1 MIYKLSA
8 NLQPTTICKSSNKL
22 WNDFFMIFALAV
34 DELIRIR
41 IYLLTFL
48 TTSEMWTTFANFKLL
63 SNTYCKM
70 FDVKFK
76 NTNWHI
82 WTDFSKANIILWS
95 FSEFRRTKAIFFCLS
110 IVLFNYIK
118 CFFPFLCSFMFF
130 LSFVSLLVSF
140 LVFLLFHS
148 NFCYFFPLCTY
159 SVFTLQCPII
169 ISLFS
174 VSPAALLYV
183 LDNNPL

>member
-1 MIYKLSA
+1 LINKLSA

-95 FSEFRRTKAIFFCLS
+95 FSEFRLTKVIFFCLS
-110 IVLFNYIK
+110 IVLFNCII
-118 CFFPFLCSFMFF
+118 CFFPFLCSFMF
-130 LSFVSLLVSF
+130 S
-140 LVFLLFHS
+140 FLLF
-148 NFCYFFPLCTY
+148 
-159 SVFTLQCPII
+159 
-169 ISLFS
+169 
-174 VSPAALLYV
+174 LY
-183 LDNNPL
+183 